1 MKEHEQMATKQAF
14 TAMDEEFKKMAKAG
28 MTIVKLLPEEGE
40 KFYKLAYD
48 TTWEQIIK
56 AAPEYGPKLRKAS
69 TKNP

>member
-1 MKEHEQMATKQAF
+1 
-14 TAMDEEFKKMAKAG
+14 
-28 MTIVKLLPEEGE
+28 MTIVKLLPQEGE

-56 AAPEYGPKLRKAS
+56 TAPEYGPKLRKAS